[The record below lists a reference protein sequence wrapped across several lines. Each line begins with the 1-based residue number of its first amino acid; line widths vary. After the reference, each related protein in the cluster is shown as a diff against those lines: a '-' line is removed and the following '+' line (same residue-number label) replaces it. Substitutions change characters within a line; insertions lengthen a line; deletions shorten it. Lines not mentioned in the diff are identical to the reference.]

1 MGKLPKN
8 PKIQRFFGIPL
19 LFTTIWWFSPFLGRK
34 ARNNFA
40 VHDSE
45 VGDWETSRPCWDR
58 FGSPLRH
65 EDGKVHWQTINT
77 LKVIF
82 KYNVQITSNSLRHT
96 VIIQDVRVGV
106 RVCVCVPKVED
117 WWIECLIQCCSILNL
132 VACSAIKLVYHCP
145 ISIYIYIYVTIY
157 CNAIV
162 SRSRDTPKLRVFQTK
177 FSQKGTNFPLC
188 QGASNSSRAWW
199 KFTTNSCVT
208 NRSDEN
214 FHGLFHYKVG
224 P

>member
-145 ISIYIYIYVTIY
+145 ISIYIYI
-157 CNAIV
+157 CNHI
-162 SRSRDTPKLRVFQTK
+162 LQ
-177 FSQKGTNFPLC
+177 C
-188 QGASNSSRAWW
+188 NS
-199 KFTTNSCVT
+199 
-208 NRSDEN
+208 
-214 FHGLFHYKVG
+214 
-224 P
+224 